1 MPCTPK
7 TAFVPQVWAPFLPVQ
22 NFSLSQAFN
31 LTLFTALWRR
41 KLSWWAWAPPNHL
54 TVSNTHQMLF
64 CTHTHTRSEK
74 TTHQGAE
81 EQAAVPT
88 KSSANPCAVVPTG
101 KHAPPAVCGV
111 VCQQPEKLHPKRRR
125 IPALSTGDL
134 QHRLGAVCA
143 ACYPVVNAFFIL
155 KCLQVQS
162 KIMPILS
169 LALRFIKLVPTCTGL
184 SLWGSCFSE
193 VIFSCIIYFL
203 LQWLDCRAEMRA
215 RIVFW
220 ICYQILSFLRPRKR
234 N

>member
-1 MPCTPK
+1 MQTIAVPCTPK

-31 LTLFTALWRR
+31 LTLSTALWRR

-111 VCQQPEKLHPKRRR
+111 CANSQRNCIQREGEFQHSARV
-125 IPALSTGDL
+125 ISSTGWEL
-134 QHRLGAVCA
+134 SVQHAIQWWMHSLFWN
-143 ACYPVVNAFFIL
+143 AC
-155 KCLQVQS
+155 KS
-162 KIMPILS
+162 K
-169 LALRFIKLVPTCTGL
+169 AKLCQFCP
-184 SLWGSCFSE
+184 
-193 VIFSCIIYFL
+193 
-203 LQWLDCRAEMRA
+203 
-215 RIVFW
+215 
-220 ICYQILSFLRPRKR
+220 
-234 N
+234 